1 VNKTLQDFLSMMFGI
16 WREVADE
23 TVRHLGEDTAGLF
36 VRLYNDALEI
46 LGAIDDAYPEEERLH
61 SLTFVEF
68 IGLLKELTTLQVLFL
83 SGNYPIV
90 PSRLRFNWERIF
102 RARHADAYASENP
115 GAADPPGPTLDEK
128 HDWLTRRED
137 KLTWKTL
144 ISPTLA
150 RLFPPGVPGE
160 IETHFKPLWDRLNRC
175 VHPSG
180 ELREKLVGESTLHA
194 LDAFDEA
201 WARETH
207 ADATEVFELI
217 WRAVL
222 SRFPA
227 AVPALLADPETFRAC
242 PRLRAVLEDMTRK
255 SSGAREGGKGE

>member
-1 VNKTLQDFLSMMFGI
+1 MSQSPQAPLSTLFGH
-16 WREVADE
+16 WRQIAEETSRRLGDE
-23 TVRHLGEDTAGLF
+23 TAHLF
-36 VRLYNDALEI
+36 VYLYLDALEI
-46 LGAIDDAYPEEERLH
+46 SGAICDAYPQDELLQ
-61 SLTFVEF
+61 SLVFFDF
-68 IGLLKELTTLQVLFL
+68 IGLLKELNWLHVLFVSSNYRLVL
-83 SGNYPIV
+83 SQ
-90 PSRLRFNWERIF
+90 LRFNWERIF

-144 ISPTLA
+144 IAPTLA
-150 RLFPPGVPGE
+150 RLFTPGVPGE

-217 WRAVL
+217 WLAVL
-222 SRFPA
+222 SQFPA
-227 AVPALLADPETFRAC
+227 AVPALLADPDTFRAC
-242 PRLRAVLEDMTRK
+242 SRLRAVLEAIARK
-255 SSGAREGGKGE
+255 SVGACEGGKGE